1 VALQSTLLLGI
12 LATRLGTEYIKLW
25 CLCGTMAGV
34 ALVMLFT
41 LFDQTK
47 FRVNRIKEQP
57 VSIKEDD
64 GLIGVE

>member
-1 VALQSTLLLGI
+1 
-12 LATRLGTEYIKLW
+12 
-25 CLCGTMAGV
+25 MAGV

-47 FRVNRIKEQP
+47 FRVNRIKEQS